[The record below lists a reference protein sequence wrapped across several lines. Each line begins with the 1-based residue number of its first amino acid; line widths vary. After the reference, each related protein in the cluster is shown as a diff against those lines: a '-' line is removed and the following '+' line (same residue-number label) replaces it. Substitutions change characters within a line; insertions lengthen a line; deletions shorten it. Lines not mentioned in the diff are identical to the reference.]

1 MNVSVL
7 ILTLNEEMNLPRC
20 LESLKWCDEV
30 VVLDSY
36 SSDQTAG
43 IAASHNARFVQRA
56 FDDYANQ
63 RNYGLNEIEYK
74 HEWILMVDAD
84 EVVPQDLAEEIG
96 SLTDDNTNV
105 AMYRML
111 RKDFFMGK
119 WIKHSSGYPTW
130 FGRLVRKGKVRVE
143 RAINEEYHTSGETG
157 YLRGHLVH
165 YPFNKGFQDWFNKH
179 NRYSTMEARYLVS
192 EGGGKRDLSG
202 LFRADPVRRR
212 KALKDLVYSIPV
224 RPLLMFCGL
233 YFLRFGFLDG
243 GAGLRFCILRSL
255 YEYMIDCKIKEIR
268 LRDEGL
274 PL

>member
-1 MNVSVL
+1 MNVSIL

-36 SSDQTAG
+36 SSDQTAS
-43 IAASHNARFVQRA
+43 IAASHNVRFVQRA

-84 EVVPQDLAEEIG
+84 EVVPQNLAEEIG

-105 AMYRML
+105 AIYRMC

-157 YLRGHLVH
+157 YLRGHLAH
-165 YPFNKGFQDWFNKH
+165 YPFNKGFQDWLNKH
-179 NRYSTMEARYLVS
+179 NRYSTMEAQYLVS
-192 EGGGKRDLSG
+192 EGGTKRELSG
-202 LFRADPVRRR
+202 LFRRDPVKRR
-212 KALKDLVYSIPV
+212 KAIKDLVYSIPA
-224 RPLLMFCGL
+224 RPVLMFCGL
-233 YFLRFGFLDG
+233 YFLRLGFLDG
-243 GAGLRFCILRSL
+243 GAGLRFCILRSF

-268 LRDEGL
+268 LRDNGL